1 MSVTCWAEA
10 EEMRVRK
17 ARNECK
23 ERKPIVKAVGRTYK
37 KRMTVLEA
45 ISSRGAQ
52 MGYHLAVTKDS

>member
-1 MSVTCWAEA
+1 MSVTCWVEA

-23 ERKPIVKAVGRTYK
+23 ERKPIVKDVDRTCE
-37 KRMTVLEA
+37 KRMTVLKA
-45 ISSRGAQ
+45 IRSRRAQ